1 VRNLIKSPKDFYCGL
16 LLIGI
21 AAIFAAEVRHLPIGS
36 AFRMG
41 PGYFPLVLSVLLA
54 ALGAAIFIN
63 GLRVRGEPVGSL
75 PWRGIAFIALPVIFF
90 GGTLKGLGFV
100 PSLAATV
107 LATTFASKRW
117 SIPSAISITAALVL
131 LATAIFIYGLG
142 LPISLFGPWVG
153 GY

>member
-1 VRNLIKSPKDFYCGL
+1 
-16 LLIGI
+16 
-21 AAIFAAEVRHLPIGS
+21 
-36 AFRMG
+36 
-41 PGYFPLVLSVLLA
+41 
-54 ALGAAIFIN
+54 
-63 GLRVRGEPVGSL
+63 
-75 PWRGIAFIALPVIFF
+75 
-90 GGTLKGLGFV
+90 
-100 PSLAATV
+100 V